1 LATPIER
8 ASAWLHNPAAWAWIS
23 APFFA
28 LLAIWIGLSH
38 GPWIV
43 LFAAIA
49 LAWALL
55 VWLVFLPSWQNWQPL
70 AQKFKPRVDLSDLPL
85 ALWTSVGGVR
95 LPLDL
100 GGLNASW
107 PLARFSVD
115 VTGIS
120 VSSSTGLPFVPP
132 LHFAWTDVSR
142 IEAVSR
148 RAFRIRLKS
157 LVAAILAFALN
168 NRDRVLDVADPNGVE
183 VERSPQPSNWWSP
196 GA

>member
-1 LATPIER
+1 MKR
-8 ASAWLHNPAAWAWIS
+8 ASAWLKNLVAWAWIS

-38 GPWIV
+38 GLWIV
-43 LFAAIA
+43 FFAAVA

-55 VWLVFLPSWQNWQPL
+55 VWLVLLPSWQKGQPF
-70 AQKFKPRVDLSDLPL
+70 AQKFKPRVDPSRPSS

-100 GGLNASW
+100 GGLSASW

-115 VTGIS
+115 VSGIS
-120 VSSSTGLPFVPP
+120 VTSSTGLPFIPP

-142 IEAVSR
+142 IEAVSH
-148 RAFRIRLKS
+148 RAFRVRLKS
-157 LVAAILAFALN
+157 PDAAILAFAVN
-168 NRDRVLDVADPNGVE
+168 DRDRVLDVADANGVE
-183 VERSPQPSNWWSP
+183 VERRPQPSNWWSP

>member
-1 LATPIER
+1 M
-8 ASAWLHNPAAWAWIS
+8 
-23 APFFA
+23 
-28 LLAIWIGLSH
+28 
-38 GPWIV
+38 V

-49 LAWALL
+49 LGWALL
-55 VWLVFLPSWQNWQPL
+55 VRLVFLPSWQSRQPF
-70 AQKFKPRVDLSDLPL
+70 AQKFKRRLDPSGLPL
-85 ALWTSVGGVR
+85 VLWTSVGGLR

-100 GGLNASW
+100 GGLIASS

-120 VSSSTGLPFVPP
+120 VSSSTGVPFVPP

-142 IEAVSR
+142 IEAVSH

-157 LVAAILAFALN
+157 PEAAILAFAVN
-168 NRDRVLDVADPNGVE
+168 NRDRVLDVAGANAGE
-183 VERSPQPSNWWSP
+183 VERKAQPSNWWSP

>member
-1 LATPIER
+1 MKR
-8 ASAWLHNPAAWAWIS
+8 ASAWLKNPVAWAWIS

-28 LLAIWIGLSH
+28 LLAIWIGASH

-55 VWLVFLPSWQNWQPL
+55 VWLVLLPSWQNGQPL
-70 AQKFKPRVDLSDLPL
+70 AQKFKPRVDPSHSPL
-85 ALWTSVGGVR
+85 ALWASVGGVR

-100 GGLNASW
+100 GGLVASW

-115 VTGIS
+115 VNGIS
-120 VSSSTGLPFVPP
+120 VTSSTGLPFVPP
-132 LHFAWTDVSR
+132 LYFAWTDLSR
-142 IEAVSR
+142 IEAVSH

-157 LVAAILAFALN
+157 PRCCDSRL
-168 NRDRVLDVADPNGVE
+168 RRQQS
-183 VERSPQPSNWWSP
+183 RSCP
-196 GA
+196 GCR